1 MRKIQRIIPMLL
13 VAFIMIG
20 SQTVFAQ
27 EKETAHNCDKGEC
40 VKGITDLTDVQKQK
54 IDGLCLAHKKEMTSI
69 KNQINEK
76 RAHLKTLQAADKA
89 DMTAINKTIDEISA
103 LNADL
108 MKKGAANKQSIRDLL
123 TEKQKITFDANA
135 GKHGGAGC
143 SHGGGDAKCGGA
155 QKGGCSSKCSS
166 AGKTGGCGK

>member
-1 MRKIQRIIPMLL
+1 MKKIQKLIPMLL

-27 EKETAHNCDKGEC
+27 EAEHKCEKGEC
-40 VKGITDLTDVQKQK
+40 VKGISDLTDVQKQK
-54 IDGLCLAHKKEMTSI
+54 IDELCLSHKKEMTGI
-69 KNQINEK
+69 KNQMNEK

-108 MKKGAANKQSIRDLL
+108 MKKGAANKQSIRALL
-123 TEKQKITFDANA
+123 TDNQKVVFDANA

-143 SHGGGDAKCGGA
+143 SHGGGDAKCGSS
-155 QKGGCSSKCSS
+155 QKSGCSSKCSS

>member
-54 IDGLCLAHKKEMTSI
+54 IDGLCLAHKKEMTGI

-103 LNADL
+103 LNAEQ

-123 TEKQKITFDANA
+123 TEKQKIIFDANG

-143 SHGGGDAKCGGA
+143 SHGAAAGD
-155 QKGGCSSKCSS
+155 SKCSKQQG
-166 AGKTGGCGK
+166 GKSCCPKGEAAGGCGK